1 MKGKGGRTLVQ
12 SLFDANHPAWQL
24 VEKLFDLMLLNGL
37 TVLASLPL
45 FTLGIAKLALQ
56 ASLWDMNEEGKI
68 KVWSTYWGH
77 FGRQWKQGLVLSLV
91 EIVLTTFCLL
101 DLYLIWGQ
109 AGLVFDSFRASCI
122 AILLFSQLLWV
133 YIYPLASRFDLQLK
147 DLFLKGILC
156 LGNML
161 SLTAMVGL
169 VFLLVATI
177 LFYSDLTF
185 LIGLVCLLFFAYA
198 GLSFLFIREF
208 GSRIKTVKKELE

>member
-12 SLFDANHPAWQL
+12 SLFDVNHPAWQL

-56 ASLWDMNEEGKI
+56 ASLWDMHEEGKV

-91 EIVLTTFCLL
+91 EIGLTTFCLL

-133 YIYPLASRFDLQLK
+133 YIYPLASRFQLHMK
-147 DLFLKGILC
+147 DLFLQGIFY
-156 LGNML
+156 LGTML
-161 SLTAMVGL
+161 SLTFVVSL
-169 VFLLVATI
+169 VFLLLVAI
-177 LFYSDLTF
+177 LFYSDLTL
-185 LIGLVCLLFFAYA
+185 LIGLVSFLFFAYA

-208 GSRIKTVKKELE
+208 GSRLQSLKRN

>member
-91 EIVLTTFCLL
+91 EIGLTTFCLL

-133 YIYPLASRFDLQLK
+133 YIYPLASRFQLRLK
-147 DLFLKGILC
+147 DLFFQGIFY
-156 LGNML
+156 LGTML
-161 SLTAMVGL
+161 SLTFMVSL
-169 VFLLVATI
+169 VLLLLVAV
-177 LFYSDLTF
+177 LFYSDLTL
-185 LIGLVCLLFFAYA
+185 LIGLVSFLFFAYA

-208 GSRIKTVKKELE
+208 GSRLQSLKRN

>member
-91 EIVLTTFCLL
+91 EIGLTTFCLL

-109 AGLVFDSFRASCI
+109 AGLVFDGFRASCI

-133 YIYPLASRFDLQLK
+133 YIYPLASRFQLHMK
-147 DLFLKGILC
+147 DLFLQGIFY
-156 LGNML
+156 LGTML
-161 SLTAMVGL
+161 SLTFMVSL
-169 VFLLVATI
+169 VLLLLVAV
-177 LFYSDLTF
+177 LFYSDLTL
-185 LIGLVCLLFFAYA
+185 LIGLVSFLFFAYA

-208 GSRIKTVKKELE
+208 GSRLQSLKRN

>member
-12 SLFDANHPAWQL
+12 SLFDVNHPAWQL

-56 ASLWDMNEEGKI
+56 ASLWDMHEEGKI

-91 EIVLTTFCLL
+91 EIGLTTFCLL

-109 AGLVFDSFRASCI
+109 AGLVFDGFRASCI

-133 YIYPLASRFDLQLK
+133 YIYPLASRFQLHMK
-147 DLFLKGILC
+147 DLFLQGIFY
-156 LGNML
+156 LGTML
-161 SLTAMVGL
+161 SLTFMVSL
-169 VFLLVATI
+169 VLLLLVAV
-177 LFYSDLTF
+177 LFYSDLTL
-185 LIGLVCLLFFAYA
+185 LIGLVGFLFFAYA
-198 GLSFLFIREF
+198 VLSFLFIREF
-208 GSRIKTVKKELE
+208 GSRLQSLKRN